1 MTAVSDLLLPQLG
14 ETVTE
19 GTITRWAKRAGDRV
33 EVDDVLYEVS
43 TDKVDSEV
51 PAGFVGVLTEIVV
64 AEGATVLVG
73 EVIARY
79 EPEGGAPVVEAAAP
93 RSEASTEAP
102 TSAPEAPAPAA
113 KVPPASR
120 GRLLSPVVRSL
131 LADHGLDPSRVPGS
145 GLGGRVTR
153 RDVEQYLRD
162 HPGHVEAFTS
172 IRRRTAQHMVASKS
186 TSPHVLTA
194 MEVDYGRVDEARR
207 AHGPAWK
214 AAEGRSLTY
223 LPFIVRAVAEALV
236 DHPRINASVGDGELI
251 VHRDLNLAVAVDLD
265 FEGLVAPVVRRV
277 DQMAVPEIARSI
289 ADMAERA
296 RSKKLSPDDLAGGT
310 FTVTNAGQYGTLFQF
325 PIINQPQVAIL
336 STDGVARKPVVLV
349 DDDGNETV
357 GIGSVGVLAL
367 GWDHR
372 AFDGAYAASFLR
384 QVRDVLETTDWAGDL
399 AGDLDPEA
407 EGR

>member
-1 MTAVSDLLLPQLG
+1 MTIVADLLLPQLG

-19 GTITRWAKRAGDRV
+19 GTITRWARRAGERV
-33 EVDDVLYEVS
+33 EADDVLYEVS

-51 PAGFVGVLTEIVV
+51 PAGFAGVLTEIVV
-64 AEGATVLVG
+64 GEGATVQVG

-79 EPEGGAPVVEAAAP
+79 ESEGAAPVVEAPAP
-93 RSEASTEAP
+93 RSEASVGAAQAP
-102 TSAPEAPAPAA
+102 PAAPPVPTAPAPTAGGA
-113 KVPPASR
+113 
-120 GRLLSPVVRSL
+120 RLLSPVVRSL

-145 GLGGRVTR
+145 GLRGRITR

-194 MEVDYGRVDEARR
+194 MEVDYGRVEEARR

-251 VHRDLNLAVAVDLD
+251 VHSDLNLAVAVDLD

-277 DQMAVPEIARSI
+277 GQMTVPEVSRAI

-296 RSKKLSPDDLAGGT
+296 RAKKLSPDDLAGGT
-310 FTVTNAGQYGTLFQF
+310 FTVTNPGQYGTLFQF

-336 STDGVARKPVVLV
+336 STDGVTRKPVVEV
-349 DDDGNETV
+349 DDDGNEAV

-367 GWDHR
+367 AWDHR

-384 QVRDVLETTDWAGDL
+384 QVRHVLQSSDWVDVWSTGP
-399 AGDLDPEA
+399 G
-407 EGR
+407 

>member
-1 MTAVSDLLLPQLG
+1 MTIVADLLLPQLG

-19 GTITRWAKRAGDRV
+19 GTITRWVRRAGDRV
-33 EVDDVLYEVS
+33 EADDVLYEVS

-51 PAGFVGVLTEIVV
+51 PAGFAGVLTEIVV
-64 AEGATVLVG
+64 GEGATVQVG

-79 EPEGGAPVVEAAAP
+79 ESEGAAPVVEAPAP
-93 RSEASTEAP
+93 RSEASAGAAEAP
-102 TSAPEAPAPAA
+102 PAAPPTPTAPAPTAGGA
-113 KVPPASR
+113 
-120 GRLLSPVVRSL
+120 RLLSPVVRSL

-145 GLGGRVTR
+145 GLRGRITR

-172 IRRRTAQHMVASKS
+172 IRRRTAQHMVSSKS

-194 MEVDYGRVDEARR
+194 MEVDYGRVEEARR

-251 VHRDLNLAVAVDLD
+251 VHSDLNLAVAVDLD

-277 DQMAVPEIARSI
+277 GQMTVPEVSRAI

-296 RSKKLSPDDLAGGT
+296 RAKKLSPDDLAGGT
-310 FTVTNAGQYGTLFQF
+310 FTVTNPGQYGTLFQF

-336 STDGVARKPVVLV
+336 STDGVTRKPVVEV

-367 GWDHR
+367 AWDHR

-384 QVRDVLETTDWAGDL
+384 QVRHVLQSSDWVDVWSTGH
-399 AGDLDPEA
+399 G
-407 EGR
+407 

>member
-1 MTAVSDLLLPQLG
+1 MTIVADLLLPQLG

-19 GTITRWAKRAGDRV
+19 GTITRWARRAGERV
-33 EVDDVLYEVS
+33 EADDVLYEVS

-51 PAGFVGVLTEIVV
+51 PAGFAGVLTEIVV
-64 AEGATVLVG
+64 GEGATVQVG

-79 EPEGGAPVVEAAAP
+79 ESEGAAPVVEAPAP
-93 RSEASTEAP
+93 RSEASVGAAQAP
-102 TSAPEAPAPAA
+102 PAAPPTPTAPAPTAGGA
-113 KVPPASR
+113 
-120 GRLLSPVVRSL
+120 RLLSPVVRSL

-145 GLGGRVTR
+145 GLRGRITR

-194 MEVDYGRVDEARR
+194 MEVDYGRVEEARR

-251 VHRDLNLAVAVDLD
+251 VHSDLNLAVAVDLD

-277 DQMAVPEIARSI
+277 GQMTVPEVSRAI

-296 RSKKLSPDDLAGGT
+296 RAKKLSPDDLAGGT
-310 FTVTNAGQYGTLFQF
+310 FTVTNPGQYGTLFQF

-336 STDGVARKPVVLV
+336 STDGVTRKPVVEV

-367 GWDHR
+367 AWDHR

-384 QVRDVLETTDWAGDL
+384 QVRHVLQSSDWVDVWSTGP
-399 AGDLDPEA
+399 G
-407 EGR
+407 

>member
-1 MTAVSDLLLPQLG
+1 MTIVADLLLPQLG

-19 GTITRWAKRAGDRV
+19 GTITRWARRAGERV
-33 EVDDVLYEVS
+33 EADDVLYEVS

-51 PAGFVGVLTEIVV
+51 PAGFAGVLTEIVV
-64 AEGATVLVG
+64 GEGATVQVG

-79 EPEGGAPVVEAAAP
+79 ESEGAAPVVEAPAP
-93 RSEASTEAP
+93 RSEASVGAAQAP
-102 TSAPEAPAPAA
+102 PAAPPTPTAPAPTAGGA
-113 KVPPASR
+113 
-120 GRLLSPVVRSL
+120 RLLSPVVRSL

-145 GLGGRVTR
+145 GLRGRITR

-194 MEVDYGRVDEARR
+194 MEVDYGRVEEARR

-236 DHPRINASVGDGELI
+236 DHPRINASVGEGELI
-251 VHRDLNLAVAVDLD
+251 VHSDLNLAVAVDLD

-277 DQMAVPEIARSI
+277 GQMTVPEVSRAI

-296 RSKKLSPDDLAGGT
+296 RAKKLSPDDLAGGT
-310 FTVTNAGQYGTLFQF
+310 FTVTNPGQYGTLFQF

-336 STDGVARKPVVLV
+336 STDGVTRKPVVEV

-367 GWDHR
+367 AWDHR

-384 QVRDVLETTDWAGDL
+384 QVRHVLQSSDWVDVWSTGP
-399 AGDLDPEA
+399 G
-407 EGR
+407 

>member
-1 MTAVSDLLLPQLG
+1 MTIVADLLLPQLG

-19 GTITRWAKRAGDRV
+19 GTITRWARRAGDRV
-33 EVDDVLYEVS
+33 EADDVLYEVS

-51 PAGFVGVLTEIVV
+51 PAGFAGVLTEIVV
-64 AEGATVLVG
+64 GEGATVQVG

-79 EPEGGAPVVEAAAP
+79 ESEGAAPVVEAPAP
-93 RSEASTEAP
+93 RSEASAGAAEAP
-102 TSAPEAPAPAA
+102 PAAPPTPTAPAPTAGGA
-113 KVPPASR
+113 
-120 GRLLSPVVRSL
+120 RLLSPVVRAL

-145 GLGGRVTR
+145 GLRGRITR

-172 IRRRTAQHMVASKS
+172 IRRRTAQHMVSSKS

-194 MEVDYGRVDEARR
+194 MEVDYGRVEEARR

-251 VHRDLNLAVAVDLD
+251 VHSDLNLAVAVDLD

-277 DQMAVPEIARSI
+277 GQMTVPEVSRAI

-296 RSKKLSPDDLAGGT
+296 RAKKLSPDDLAGGT
-310 FTVTNAGQYGTLFQF
+310 FTVTNPGQYGTLFQF

-336 STDGVARKPVVLV
+336 STDGVTRKPVVEV

-367 GWDHR
+367 AWDHR

-384 QVRDVLETTDWAGDL
+384 QVRHVLESSDWVDVWSTGP
-399 AGDLDPEA
+399 G
-407 EGR
+407 

>member
-1 MTAVSDLLLPQLG
+1 VTIVADLLLPQLG

-19 GTITRWAKRAGDRV
+19 GTITRWARRAGDRV
-33 EVDDVLYEVS
+33 EADDVLYEVS

-51 PAGFVGVLTEIVV
+51 PAGFAGVLTEIVV
-64 AEGATVLVG
+64 GEGATVQVG

-79 EPEGGAPVVEAAAP
+79 ESEGAAPVVEAPAP
-93 RSEASTEAP
+93 RSEASAGAAEAP
-102 TSAPEAPAPAA
+102 PAAPPTPTAPAPTAGGA
-113 KVPPASR
+113 
-120 GRLLSPVVRSL
+120 RLLSPVVRAL

-145 GLGGRVTR
+145 GLRGRITR

-172 IRRRTAQHMVASKS
+172 IRRRTAQHMVSSKS

-194 MEVDYGRVDEARR
+194 MEVDYGRVEEARR

-251 VHRDLNLAVAVDLD
+251 VHSDLNLAVAVDLD

-277 DQMAVPEIARSI
+277 GQMTVPEVSRAI

-296 RSKKLSPDDLAGGT
+296 RAKKLSPDDLAGGT
-310 FTVTNAGQYGTLFQF
+310 FTVTNPGQYGTLFQF

-336 STDGVARKPVVLV
+336 STDGVTRKPVVEV

-367 GWDHR
+367 AWDHR

-384 QVRDVLETTDWAGDL
+384 QVRHVLESSDWVDVWSTGP
-399 AGDLDPEA
+399 G
-407 EGR
+407 

>member
-1 MTAVSDLLLPQLG
+1 VTIVADLLLPQLG

-19 GTITRWAKRAGDRV
+19 GTITRWARRAGERV
-33 EVDDVLYEVS
+33 EADDVLYEVS

-51 PAGFVGVLTEIVV
+51 PAGFAGVLTEIVV
-64 AEGATVLVG
+64 GEGATVQVG

-79 EPEGGAPVVEAAAP
+79 ESEGAAPVVEAPAP
-93 RSEASTEAP
+93 RSEASAGAAEAP
-102 TSAPEAPAPAA
+102 PAAPPTPTAPAPTAGGA
-113 KVPPASR
+113 
-120 GRLLSPVVRSL
+120 RLLSPVVRAL

-145 GLGGRVTR
+145 GLRGRITR

-194 MEVDYGRVDEARR
+194 MEVDYGRVEEARR

-251 VHRDLNLAVAVDLD
+251 VHSDLNLAVAVDLD

-277 DQMAVPEIARSI
+277 GQMTVPEVSRAI

-296 RSKKLSPDDLAGGT
+296 RAKKLSPDDLAGGT
-310 FTVTNAGQYGTLFQF
+310 FTVTNPGQYGTLFQF

-336 STDGVARKPVVLV
+336 STDGVTRKPVVEV

-367 GWDHR
+367 AWDHR

-384 QVRDVLETTDWAGDL
+384 QVRHVLESSDWVDVWSTGP
-399 AGDLDPEA
+399 G
-407 EGR
+407 

>member
-1 MTAVSDLLLPQLG
+1 MTIVADLLLPQLG

-19 GTITRWAKRAGDRV
+19 GTITRWARRAGERV
-33 EVDDVLYEVS
+33 EADEVLYEVS

-51 PAGFVGVLTEIVV
+51 PAGFAGVLTEIVV
-64 AEGATVLVG
+64 GEGATVQVG

-79 EPEGGAPVVEAAAP
+79 ESEGAAPVVEAPAP
-93 RSEASTEAP
+93 RSEASVGAAQAP
-102 TSAPEAPAPAA
+102 PAAPPTPTAPAPTAGGA
-113 KVPPASR
+113 
-120 GRLLSPVVRSL
+120 RLLSPVVRSL

-145 GLGGRVTR
+145 GLRGRITR

-194 MEVDYGRVDEARR
+194 MEVDYGRVEEARR

-251 VHRDLNLAVAVDLD
+251 VHSDLNLAVAVDLD

-277 DQMAVPEIARSI
+277 GQMTVPEVSRAI

-296 RSKKLSPDDLAGGT
+296 RAKKLSPDDLAGGT
-310 FTVTNAGQYGTLFQF
+310 FTVTNPGQYGTLFQF

-336 STDGVARKPVVLV
+336 STDGVTRKPVVEV

-367 GWDHR
+367 AWDHR

-384 QVRDVLETTDWAGDL
+384 QVRHVLQSSDWVDVWSTGP
-399 AGDLDPEA
+399 G
-407 EGR
+407 

>member
-1 MTAVSDLLLPQLG
+1 VTIVADLLLPQLG

-19 GTITRWAKRAGDRV
+19 GTITRWARRAGDRV
-33 EVDDVLYEVS
+33 EADDVLYEVS

-51 PAGFVGVLTEIVV
+51 PAGFAGVLTEIVV
-64 AEGATVLVG
+64 GEGATVQVG

-79 EPEGGAPVVEAAAP
+79 ESEGAAPVVEATAP
-93 RSEASTEAP
+93 RSEASAGAAEAP
-102 TSAPEAPAPAA
+102 PAAPPTPTAPAPTAGGA
-113 KVPPASR
+113 
-120 GRLLSPVVRSL
+120 RLLSPVVRAL

-145 GLGGRVTR
+145 GLRGRITR

-172 IRRRTAQHMVASKS
+172 IRRRTAQHMVSSKS

-194 MEVDYGRVDEARR
+194 MEVDYGRVEEARR

-251 VHRDLNLAVAVDLD
+251 VHSDLNLAVAVDLD

-277 DQMAVPEIARSI
+277 GQMTVPEVSRAI

-296 RSKKLSPDDLAGGT
+296 RAKKLSPDDLAGGT
-310 FTVTNAGQYGTLFQF
+310 FTVTNPGQYGTLFQF

-336 STDGVARKPVVLV
+336 STDGVTRKPVVEV

-367 GWDHR
+367 AWDHR

-384 QVRDVLETTDWAGDL
+384 QVRHVLESSDWVDVWSTGP
-399 AGDLDPEA
+399 G
-407 EGR
+407 

>member
-1 MTAVSDLLLPQLG
+1 MTIVADLLLPQLG

-19 GTITRWAKRAGDRV
+19 GTITRWARRAGERV
-33 EVDDVLYEVS
+33 EADDVLYEVS

-51 PAGFVGVLTEIVV
+51 PAGFAGVLTEIVV
-64 AEGATVLVG
+64 GEGATVQVG

-79 EPEGGAPVVEAAAP
+79 ESEGAAPVVEAPAP
-93 RSEASTEAP
+93 RSEASAGAVQAP
-102 TSAPEAPAPAA
+102 PAAPPTPTAPAPTAGGA
-113 KVPPASR
+113 
-120 GRLLSPVVRSL
+120 RLLSPVVRAL

-145 GLGGRVTR
+145 GLRGRITR

-172 IRRRTAQHMVASKS
+172 IRRRTAQHMVSSKS

-194 MEVDYGRVDEARR
+194 MEVDYGRVEEARR

-251 VHRDLNLAVAVDLD
+251 VHSDLNLAVAVDLD

-277 DQMAVPEIARSI
+277 GQMTVPEVSRAI

-296 RSKKLSPDDLAGGT
+296 RAKKLSPDDLAGGT
-310 FTVTNAGQYGTLFQF
+310 FTVTNPGQYGTLFQF

-336 STDGVARKPVVLV
+336 STDGVTRKPVVEV

-367 GWDHR
+367 AWDHR

-384 QVRDVLETTDWAGDL
+384 QVRHVLESSDWVDVWSTGP
-399 AGDLDPEA
+399 G
-407 EGR
+407 

>member
-1 MTAVSDLLLPQLG
+1 MTIVADLLLPQLG

-19 GTITRWAKRAGDRV
+19 GTITRWARRAGERV
-33 EVDDVLYEVS
+33 EADDVLYEVS

-51 PAGFVGVLTEIVV
+51 PAGFAGVLTEIVV
-64 AEGATVLVG
+64 GEGATVQVG

-79 EPEGGAPVVEAAAP
+79 ESEGAAPVVEAPAP
-93 RSEASTEAP
+93 RSEASAGEVQAP
-102 TSAPEAPAPAA
+102 PAAPPTPTAPAPTAGGA
-113 KVPPASR
+113 
-120 GRLLSPVVRSL
+120 RLLSPVVRAL

-145 GLGGRVTR
+145 GLRGRITR

-172 IRRRTAQHMVASKS
+172 IRRRTAQHMVSSKS

-194 MEVDYGRVDEARR
+194 MEVDYGRVEEARR

-251 VHRDLNLAVAVDLD
+251 VHSDLNLAVAVDLD

-277 DQMAVPEIARSI
+277 GQMTVPEVSRAI

-296 RSKKLSPDDLAGGT
+296 RAKKLSTDDLAGGT
-310 FTVTNAGQYGTLFQF
+310 FTVTNPGQYGTLFQF

-336 STDGVARKPVVLV
+336 STDGVTRKPVVEV

-367 GWDHR
+367 AWDHR

-384 QVRDVLETTDWAGDL
+384 QVRHVLQSSDWVDVWSTGP
-399 AGDLDPEA
+399 G
-407 EGR
+407 

>member
-1 MTAVSDLLLPQLG
+1 MADLLLPQLG

-19 GTITRWAKRAGDRV
+19 GTITRWARRAGDRV
-33 EVDDVLYEVS
+33 EADDVLYEVS

-51 PAGFVGVLTEIVV
+51 PAGFAGVLTEIVV
-64 AEGATVLVG
+64 GEGATVQVG

-79 EPEGGAPVVEAAAP
+79 ESEGAAPVVEAPAP
-93 RSEASTEAP
+93 RSEASAGAVQAP
-102 TSAPEAPAPAA
+102 PAAPPTPTAPAPTAGGA
-113 KVPPASR
+113 
-120 GRLLSPVVRSL
+120 RLLSPVVRAL

-145 GLGGRVTR
+145 GLRGRITR

-172 IRRRTAQHMVASKS
+172 IRRRTAQHMVSSKS

-194 MEVDYGRVDEARR
+194 MEVDYGRVEEARR

-251 VHRDLNLAVAVDLD
+251 VHSDLNLAVAVDLD

-277 DQMAVPEIARSI
+277 GQMTVPEVSRAI

-296 RSKKLSPDDLAGGT
+296 RAKKLSPDDLAGGT
-310 FTVTNAGQYGTLFQF
+310 FTVTNPGQYGTLFQF

-336 STDGVARKPVVLV
+336 STDGVTRKPVVEV

-367 GWDHR
+367 AWDHR

-384 QVRDVLETTDWAGDL
+384 QVRHVLQSSDWVDVWSTGH
-399 AGDLDPEA
+399 G
-407 EGR
+407 

>member
-1 MTAVSDLLLPQLG
+1 MTIVADLLLPQLG

-19 GTITRWAKRAGDRV
+19 GTITRWARRAGDRV
-33 EVDDVLYEVS
+33 EADDVLYEVS

-51 PAGFVGVLTEIVV
+51 PAGFAGVLTEIVV
-64 AEGATVLVG
+64 GEGATVQVG

-79 EPEGGAPVVEAAAP
+79 ESEGAAPVVEATAP
-93 RSEASTEAP
+93 RSEASAGAAEAP
-102 TSAPEAPAPAA
+102 PAAPPTPTAPAPTAGGA
-113 KVPPASR
+113 
-120 GRLLSPVVRSL
+120 RLLSPVVRAL

-145 GLGGRVTR
+145 GLRGRITR

-172 IRRRTAQHMVASKS
+172 IRRRTAQHMVSSKS

-194 MEVDYGRVDEARR
+194 MEVDYGRVEEARR

-251 VHRDLNLAVAVDLD
+251 VHSDLNLAVAVDLD

-277 DQMAVPEIARSI
+277 GQMTVPEVSRAI

-296 RSKKLSPDDLAGGT
+296 RAKKLSPDDLAGGT
-310 FTVTNAGQYGTLFQF
+310 FTVTNPGQYGTLFQF

-336 STDGVARKPVVLV
+336 STDGVTRKPVVEV

-367 GWDHR
+367 AWDHR

-384 QVRDVLETTDWAGDL
+384 QVRHVLESSDWVDVWSTGP
-399 AGDLDPEA
+399 G
-407 EGR
+407 

>member
-1 MTAVSDLLLPQLG
+1 MTIVADLLLPQLG

-19 GTITRWAKRAGDRV
+19 GTITRWARRAGDRV
-33 EVDDVLYEVS
+33 EADDVLYEVS

-51 PAGFVGVLTEIVV
+51 PAGFAGVLTEIVV
-64 AEGATVLVG
+64 GEGATVQVG

-79 EPEGGAPVVEAAAP
+79 ESEGAAPVVEAPAP
-93 RSEASTEAP
+93 RSEASAGAVQAP
-102 TSAPEAPAPAA
+102 PAAPPTPTAPAPTAGGA
-113 KVPPASR
+113 
-120 GRLLSPVVRSL
+120 RLLSPVVRAL

-145 GLGGRVTR
+145 GLRGRITR

-172 IRRRTAQHMVASKS
+172 IRRRTAQHMVSSKS

-194 MEVDYGRVDEARR
+194 MEVDYGRVEEARR

-251 VHRDLNLAVAVDLD
+251 VHSDLNLAVAVDLD

-277 DQMAVPEIARSI
+277 GQMTVPEVSRAI

-296 RSKKLSPDDLAGGT
+296 RAKKLSPDDLAGGT
-310 FTVTNAGQYGTLFQF
+310 FTVTNPGQYGTLFQF

-336 STDGVARKPVVLV
+336 STDGVTRKPVVEV

-367 GWDHR
+367 AWDHR

-384 QVRDVLETTDWAGDL
+384 QVRHVLQSSDWVDVWSTGP
-399 AGDLDPEA
+399 G
-407 EGR
+407 

>member
-1 MTAVSDLLLPQLG
+1 VTIVADLLLPQLG

-19 GTITRWAKRAGDRV
+19 GTITRWARRAGDRV
-33 EVDDVLYEVS
+33 EADDVLYEVS

-51 PAGFVGVLTEIVV
+51 PAGFAGVLTEIVV
-64 AEGATVLVG
+64 GEGATVQVG

-79 EPEGGAPVVEAAAP
+79 ESEGAAPVVEAPAP
-93 RSEASTEAP
+93 RSEASAGAVQAP
-102 TSAPEAPAPAA
+102 PAAPPTPTAPAPTAGGA
-113 KVPPASR
+113 
-120 GRLLSPVVRSL
+120 RLLSPVVRAL

-145 GLGGRVTR
+145 GLRGRITR

-172 IRRRTAQHMVASKS
+172 IRRRTAQHMVSSKS

-194 MEVDYGRVDEARR
+194 MEVDYGRVEEARR

-251 VHRDLNLAVAVDLD
+251 VHSDLNLAVAVDLD

-277 DQMAVPEIARSI
+277 GQMTVPEVSRAI

-296 RSKKLSPDDLAGGT
+296 RAKKLSPDDLAGGT
-310 FTVTNAGQYGTLFQF
+310 FTVTNPGQYGTLFQF

-336 STDGVARKPVVLV
+336 STDGVTRKPVVEV

-367 GWDHR
+367 AWDHR

-384 QVRDVLETTDWAGDL
+384 QVRHVLQSSDWVDVWSTGP
-399 AGDLDPEA
+399 G
-407 EGR
+407 

>member
-1 MTAVSDLLLPQLG
+1 MTIVADLLLPQLG

-19 GTITRWAKRAGDRV
+19 GTITRWARRAGDRV
-33 EVDDVLYEVS
+33 EADDVLYEVS

-51 PAGFVGVLTEIVV
+51 PAGFAGVLTEIVV
-64 AEGATVLVG
+64 GEGATVQVG

-79 EPEGGAPVVEAAAP
+79 ESEGAAPVVEAPAP
-93 RSEASTEAP
+93 RSEASAGAAEAP
-102 TSAPEAPAPAA
+102 PAAPPTPTAPAPTAGGA
-113 KVPPASR
+113 
-120 GRLLSPVVRSL
+120 RLLSPVVRAL

-145 GLGGRVTR
+145 GLRGRITR

-172 IRRRTAQHMVASKS
+172 IRRRTAQHMVSSKS

-194 MEVDYGRVDEARR
+194 MEVDYGRVEEARR

-251 VHRDLNLAVAVDLD
+251 VHSDLNLAVAVDLD

-277 DQMAVPEIARSI
+277 GQMTVPEVSRAI

-296 RSKKLSPDDLAGGT
+296 RAKKLSPDDLAGGT
-310 FTVTNAGQYGTLFQF
+310 FTVTNPGQYGTLFQF

-336 STDGVARKPVVLV
+336 STDGVTRKPVVEV

-367 GWDHR
+367 AWDHR

-384 QVRDVLETTDWAGDL
+384 QVRHVLQSSDWVDVWSTGH
-399 AGDLDPEA
+399 G
-407 EGR
+407 

>member
-1 MTAVSDLLLPQLG
+1 MTIVADLLLPQLG

-19 GTITRWAKRAGDRV
+19 GTITRWARRAGERV
-33 EVDDVLYEVS
+33 EADDVLYEVS

-51 PAGFVGVLTEIVV
+51 PAGFAGVLTEIVV
-64 AEGATVLVG
+64 GEGATVQVG

-79 EPEGGAPVVEAAAP
+79 ESEGAAPVVEAPAP
-93 RSEASTEAP
+93 RSEASVGAAQAP
-102 TSAPEAPAPAA
+102 PAAPPVPTAPAPTAGGA
-113 KVPPASR
+113 
-120 GRLLSPVVRSL
+120 RLLSPVVRSL

-145 GLGGRVTR
+145 GLRGRITR

-194 MEVDYGRVDEARR
+194 MEVDYGRVEEARR

-251 VHRDLNLAVAVDLD
+251 VHSDLNLAVAVDLD

-277 DQMAVPEIARSI
+277 GQMTVPEVSRAI

-296 RSKKLSPDDLAGGT
+296 RAKKLSPDDLAGGT
-310 FTVTNAGQYGTLFQF
+310 FTVTNPGQYGTLFQF

-336 STDGVARKPVVLV
+336 STDGVTRKPVVEV

-367 GWDHR
+367 AWDHR

-384 QVRDVLETTDWAGDL
+384 QVRHVLQSSDWVDVWSTGP
-399 AGDLDPEA
+399 G
-407 EGR
+407 

>member
-1 MTAVSDLLLPQLG
+1 VTIVADLLLPQLG

-19 GTITRWAKRAGDRV
+19 GTITRWARRAGERV
-33 EVDDVLYEVS
+33 EADDVLYEVS

-51 PAGFVGVLTEIVV
+51 PAGFAGVLTEIVV
-64 AEGATVLVG
+64 GEGATVQVG

-79 EPEGGAPVVEAAAP
+79 ESEGAAPVVEAPAP
-93 RSEASTEAP
+93 RSEASVGAAQAP
-102 TSAPEAPAPAA
+102 PAAPPVPTAPAPTAGGA
-113 KVPPASR
+113 
-120 GRLLSPVVRSL
+120 RLLSPVVRSL

-145 GLGGRVTR
+145 GLRGRITR

-194 MEVDYGRVDEARR
+194 MEVDYGRVEEARR

-251 VHRDLNLAVAVDLD
+251 VHSDLNLAVAVDLD

-277 DQMAVPEIARSI
+277 GQMTVPEVSRAI

-296 RSKKLSPDDLAGGT
+296 RAKKLSPDDLAGGT
-310 FTVTNAGQYGTLFQF
+310 FTVTNPGQYGTLFQF

-336 STDGVARKPVVLV
+336 STDGVTRKPVVEV
-349 DDDGNETV
+349 DDDGNEAV

-367 GWDHR
+367 AWDHR

-384 QVRDVLETTDWAGDL
+384 QVRHVLQSSDWVDVWSTGP
-399 AGDLDPEA
+399 G
-407 EGR
+407 

>member
-1 MTAVSDLLLPQLG
+1 VTIVADLLLPQLG

-19 GTITRWAKRAGDRV
+19 GTITRWARRAGERV
-33 EVDDVLYEVS
+33 EADDVLYEVS

-51 PAGFVGVLTEIVV
+51 PAGFAGVLTEIVV
-64 AEGATVLVG
+64 GEGATVQVG

-79 EPEGGAPVVEAAAP
+79 ESEGAAPVVEAPAP
-93 RSEASTEAP
+93 RSEASVGAAQAP
-102 TSAPEAPAPAA
+102 PAAPPVPTAPAPTAGGA
-113 KVPPASR
+113 
-120 GRLLSPVVRSL
+120 RLLSPVVRSL

-145 GLGGRVTR
+145 GLRGRITR

-194 MEVDYGRVDEARR
+194 MEVDYGRVEEARR

-236 DHPRINASVGDGELI
+236 DHPRINASVGEGELI
-251 VHRDLNLAVAVDLD
+251 VHSDLNLAVAVDLD

-277 DQMAVPEIARSI
+277 GQMTVPEVSRAI

-296 RSKKLSPDDLAGGT
+296 RAKKLSPDDLAGGT
-310 FTVTNAGQYGTLFQF
+310 FTVTNPGQYGTLFQF

-336 STDGVARKPVVLV
+336 STDGVTRKPVVEV
-349 DDDGNETV
+349 DDDGNEAV

-367 GWDHR
+367 AWDHR

-384 QVRDVLETTDWAGDL
+384 QVRHVLQSSDWVDVWSTGP
-399 AGDLDPEA
+399 G
-407 EGR
+407 

>member
-1 MTAVSDLLLPQLG
+1 MTIVADLLLPQLG

-19 GTITRWAKRAGDRV
+19 GTITRWARRAGERV
-33 EVDDVLYEVS
+33 EADDVLYEVS

-51 PAGFVGVLTEIVV
+51 PAGFAGVLTEIVV
-64 AEGATVLVG
+64 GEGATVQVG

-79 EPEGGAPVVEAAAP
+79 ESEGAAPVVEAPAP
-93 RSEASTEAP
+93 RSEASVGAAQAP
-102 TSAPEAPAPAA
+102 PPAPP
-113 KVPPASR
+113 VPTAPPPTA
-120 GRLLSPVVRSL
+120 GGARLLSPVVRSL

-145 GLGGRVTR
+145 GLRGRITR

-194 MEVDYGRVDEARR
+194 MEVDYGRVEEARR

-251 VHRDLNLAVAVDLD
+251 VHSDLNLAVAVDLD

-277 DQMAVPEIARSI
+277 GQMTVPEVSRAI

-296 RSKKLSPDDLAGGT
+296 RAKKLSPDDLAGGT
-310 FTVTNAGQYGTLFQF
+310 FTVTNPGQYGTLFQF

-336 STDGVARKPVVLV
+336 STDGVTRKPVVEV

-367 GWDHR
+367 AWDHR

-384 QVRDVLETTDWAGDL
+384 QVRHVLQSSDWVDVWSTGP
-399 AGDLDPEA
+399 G
-407 EGR
+407 